1 MTSAVEAPSALAKAD
16 ALEDF
21 GKLNIGVERATA
33 VANQLKPIVD
43 SQKLAVR
50 IGQGEHLKVEAWV
63 TLGMFCGVTPQTEW
77 TQEVRNPKSGELEGY
92 KARVQVIRMATG
104 EPIGAAECGC
114 HFDEQQKRRDGSG
127 LYDRWMEHGRQNRH
141 ACMSMAQTRATSKA
155 LAQALRWI
163 PVLAGYSG
171 TPFEEMP
178 PDASQEGRP
187 PQRSKG
193 KTSQE
198 GDVKLASEKQVGMLK
213 AKSYS
218 RAEELGEAGDYEN
231 IHEYAAAIRRV
242 AMDVLGFEDVSAVT
256 FAGVTPMAKAIE
268 AAVLDD
274 KGKATLPD
282 GGTF

>member
-1 MTSAVEAPSALAKAD
+1 MTAAEASSALVARD
-16 ALEDF
+16 ALEEF

-33 VANQLKPIVD
+33 VANQLKPIVE
-43 SQKLAVR
+43 SQGLAVT

-63 TLGMFCGVTPQTEW
+63 TLGMFCGTSPQTEW

-104 EPIGAAECGC
+104 EVIGAAECGC

-127 LYDRWMEHGRQNRH
+127 LYDRWIEHGRQNRH

-178 PDASQEGRP
+178 PEPHGDREEERPAHQSTGAKPSIVAALSKDRIRSLGIYRAAFKASETVHGNDDNLKFKSLNWALEKMGFDRVGEVP
-187 PQRSKG
+187 DDRG
-193 KTSQE
+193 E
-198 GDVKLASEKQVGMLK
+198 ELASL
-213 AKSYS
+213 
-218 RAEELGEAGDYEN
+218 
-231 IHEYAAAIRRV
+231 IPEYAQQTDA
-242 AMDVLGFEDVSAVT
+242 DVPF
-256 FAGVTPMAKAIE
+256 
-268 AAVLDD
+268 
-274 KGKATLPD
+274 
-282 GGTF
+282 